1 MLHALIVQTLRA
13 IAAALLSDLNIPSAS
28 HDAIE
33 TVTAYLCARLEEL
46 RFPFNV
52 GLAGMTFI
60 FRLETWLR
68 YHRSIDR
75 LPSKQCAELLHRW
88 LASPIRLR
96 SDAARA
102 LTAYGLIAA
111 LDHPTLW
118 TAANLEHRD
127 AYQRLVQLYHGFSYD
142 A

>member
-1 MLHALIVQTLRA
+1 MLRARIVQTLRA
-13 IAAALLSDLNIPSAS
+13 IAAALLCDLAVSPTA

-33 TVTAYLCARLEEL
+33 AVTAYLCARLEEL

-52 GLAGMTFI
+52 GLACMALI
-60 FRLETWLR
+60 FRLEIWLR

-75 LPSKQCAELLHRW
+75 LPPEQCAELLHRW

-111 LDHPTLW
+111 FDHQTLW
-118 TAANLEHRD
+118 TAAHLEHRET
-127 AYQRLVQLYHGFSYD
+127 YQSLVHLYHGFSYD